1 VTSEPRRAGRS
12 AVAPLAHGH
21 DRRHPSPSAAT
32 VVDLLI
38 LLSLPGAEP
47 ASLRTLSA
55 RLGASRSTLHRIL
68 TTLEAKGVVA
78 LDEGGY
84 TLGPR
89 AAEIGRGYR
98 SRELRVLAEPFLREL
113 YADSHETV
121 NLAVP
126 DAKGML
132 VVAGLESQHPLRIS
146 SWIGKH
152 DAYHASAL
160 GKSYLGTL
168 SSEALDQLLDRVGL
182 RKQTPATITER
193 ERLIAELDRWRPHGY
208 SVDDEESVSGMRC
221 VGAPIIDGEGQAV
234 AAISISAPVGRLTP
248 ERFDQVGALVR
259 RAAAAISAVIG

>member
-1 VTSEPRRAGRS
+1 VTSKPRRAGWS
-12 AVAPLAHGH
+12 AVAPLAHTRDSG
-21 DRRHPSPSAAT
+21 HPSPSAAT
-32 VVDLLI
+32 IVDLLI

-55 RLGASRSTLHRIL
+55 QVGASRSTLHRIL

-78 LDEGGY
+78 LGESGY

-98 SRELRVLAEPFLREL
+98 SRELRLLAEPFLREL
-113 YADSHETV
+113 YASSHETV

-168 SSEALDQLLDRVGL
+168 SSETLDQLLDSVAL
-182 RKQTPATITER
+182 RKQTPATITQR
-193 ERLIAELDRWRPHGY
+193 ERLIAELDRWRPRGY
-208 SVDDEESVSGMRC
+208 AVDDEESVQGMRC
-221 VGAPIIDGEGQAV
+221 VGAAIIDGEGQGV
-234 AAISISAPVGRLTP
+234 AAISISAPLGRLTP
-248 ERFDQVGALVR
+248 DRFDEVGALVR
-259 RAAAAISAVIG
+259 RTAGAISAVIR